1 MKNEKRLITAALT
14 YVNNIPHVGHIV
26 GCHLPADIFA
36 RFCRSY
42 GYDTTFVGGSD
53 MHGTPSLV
61 TAQELNLPVEEL
73 TEILEK
79 IELYNKIYEG
89 IVNQERLFEKITDYI
104 ETKIKEEIMKRSYP
118 SYPTYPQPM
127 PIFYEQ
133 NPYRPAH
140 EVWCD
145 TKTTLKDE
153 ISTTHTADTKTTNK
167 LPGLPQYGS
176 KLGE

>member
-1 MKNEKRLITAALT
+1 MKVEEKVRELRLYVNEKVAEINDLIQTDTALSML
-14 YVNNIPHVGHIV
+14 GHETK
-26 GCHLPADIFA
+26 DIENK
-36 RFCRSY
+36 
-42 GYDTTFVGGSD
+42 T
-53 MHGTPSLV
+53 
-61 TAQELNLPVEEL
+61 VEEL

-79 IELYNKIYEG
+79 IELYNKIYEE
-89 IVNQERLFEKITDYI
+89 IVNQDKLFKKISDYI
-104 ETKIKEEIMKRSYP
+104 DIKINEEVARRPYP
-118 SYPTYPQPM
+118 SYPTCPQPM

-153 ISTTHTADTKTTNK
+153 IPTTHTTDTKTTNK

>member
-1 MKNEKRLITAALT
+1 MK
-14 YVNNIPHVGHIV
+14 
-26 GCHLPADIFA
+26 
-36 RFCRSY
+36 
-42 GYDTTFVGGSD
+42 
-53 MHGTPSLV
+53 
-61 TAQELNLPVEEL
+61 VEEKVREL
-73 TEILEK
+73 RLYVSEKVAEINDLIQTDTALSMLGHETKDIEDKTINELSEILEK

-104 ETKIKEEIMKRSYP
+104 DTKIKEEIMKRSYP

-167 LPGLPQYGS
+167 LPGLPEYGS